1 AHAERQ
7 HTRLRAEDFDVPGES
22 NVQPARAGP
31 AAALRNDP
39 SSSPDPTP
47 PSAAPPAEPGYL
59 SLDSSPWSDVF
70 LGSERLGT
78 TPLIRVPLPPGKH
91 LLTLENPE
99 LGASTSY
106 AVEIQSGKTL
116 SRLVGWE
123 RR

>member
-1 AHAERQ
+1 
-7 HTRLRAEDFDVPGES
+7 
-22 NVQPARAGP
+22 
-31 AAALRNDP
+31 
-39 SSSPDPTP
+39 
-47 PSAAPPAEPGYL
+47 L

-70 LGSERLGT
+70 LGGRRLGT

-91 LLTLENPE
+91 LLTLRNPE

-123 RR
+123 QR